1 MYQEYDGMADIV
13 DDNILGPVEQMRLGI
28 LLAFQD
34 VAEAAGDTTWAA
46 KLGEKISEISGAT
59 GVLQGGMEDAAGS
72 IAGFSDA
79 AFNSLDSLTQ
89 QNVLLHAN
97 EIALQG
103 VKVGGAHTIDM
114 VEGFT
119 RAEWDALTP
128 IEQTNLRLEAQQKA
142 LDDATTSTTGT
153 TG

>member
-89 QNVLLHAN
+89 QNVLLHA
-97 EIALQG
+97 
-103 VKVGGAHTIDM
+103 KDRKS
-114 VEGFT
+114 T
-119 RAEWDALTP
+119 RL
-128 IEQTNLRLEAQQKA
+128 NSSHL
-142 LDDATTSTTGT
+142 
-153 TG
+153 